1 MRNVLLTAPLLL
13 AWAGL
18 LFAQSSGTINGRVT
32 GPAGAAV
39 PGATVAVTNVDT
51 GVNRNTFTNA
61 EGLYSVPALDPG
73 TYRVRIEKSGF
84 APTTRAMT
92 VFVGSTSTLDLS
104 MAIAGTTQEVDVTTD
119 VPLVE
124 TTQSGLAGTLATKE
138 VQELPMLNRN
148 FTGLVTL
155 VPGARQA
162 PILDTTKA
170 TMGAGIAV
178 GGNEG
183 RNLGLNV
190 DGAENRDLMLGGP
203 AMDYTLEGIQEFKVL
218 AHNFGAQY
226 ARSNGGVLEIATKSH
241 FQSLELMAESPG
253 LSQLL
258 VPRRLNPTIQTNYS
272 HPVNGDR
279 PIRMNCT
286 ESFFP
291 A

>member
-1 MRNVLLTAPLLL
+1 MRNVLLTASLVL
-13 AWAGL
+13 AWAEL
-18 LFAQSSGTINGRVT
+18 LFAQSGGTINGRVT
-32 GPAGAAV
+32 DPAGAAV
-39 PGATVAVTNVDT
+39 PGATVAVMNVDT
-51 GVNRNTFTNA
+51 GANRNTVTNA
-61 EGLYSVPALDPG
+61 EGLYSFPALDPG

-119 VPLVE
+119 EPLIE

-178 GGNEG
+178 GG
-183 RNLGLNV
+183 
-190 DGAENRDLMLGGP
+190 
-203 AMDYTLEGIQEFKVL
+203 K
-218 AHNFGAQY
+218 
-226 ARSNGGVLEIATKSH
+226 
-241 FQSLELMAESPG
+241 
-253 LSQLL
+253 
-258 VPRRLNPTIQTNYS
+258 
-272 HPVNGDR
+272 
-279 PIRMNCT
+279 
-286 ESFFP
+286 
-291 A
+291 